1 LHITF
6 NRRDTTMQTAPALQT
21 DTLSP
26 SLTKPCSRRLL
37 PMPFVRHQ
45 RRRIAQCGSRAAEG
59 SSPCQQGTCSRRQW
73 LKAGALAGV
82 MLAHSQSQAAS
93 AGSLIA
99 EYEESKLPKGYL
111 ELSSKLAEA
120 LREAIEMDMS
130 DAKEIEVRRKA
141 DTAKGL
147 VKDWLSDWRDNGL
160 VSTSTSHRQIKSTI
174 LQLGQFYSKNGQR
187 ARLSSEVGRTLLD
200 NLGAAIA
207 VLPAKK

>member
-1 LHITF
+1 
-6 NRRDTTMQTAPALQT
+6 
-21 DTLSP
+21 
-26 SLTKPCSRRLL
+26 
-37 PMPFVRHQ
+37 
-45 RRRIAQCGSRAAEG
+45 
-59 SSPCQQGTCSRRQW
+59 
-73 LKAGALAGV
+73 